1 MLVLLPSLNRGTTR
15 PTFNLSGKTPTFMLS
30 LKSSDKSGEITWEI
44 FLNTAIGMLFTDDF
58 LFLKFLII
66 LKTSW
71 DVVPMKLK
79 LLTHLDP
86 K

>member
-44 FLNTAIGMLFTDDF
+44 FLNTAIGMLFTEDF
-58 LFLKFLII
+58 LFFLGYLITLAI
-66 LKTSW
+66 CL
-71 DVVPMKLK
+71 D
-79 LLTHLDP
+79 LLEQKDHKDYFF
-86 K
+86 